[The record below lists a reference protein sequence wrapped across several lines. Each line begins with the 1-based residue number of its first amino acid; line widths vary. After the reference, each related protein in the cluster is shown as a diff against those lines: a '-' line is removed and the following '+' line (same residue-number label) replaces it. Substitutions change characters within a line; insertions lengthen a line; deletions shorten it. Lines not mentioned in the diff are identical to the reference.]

1 MGYLHYIFFIWD
13 IELKA
18 LEQVKCPHPFH
29 KKYLLTIPSPFLVFM
44 GDACAA
50 VLSCAMGRSS
60 DRLGHVCCL
69 ETFLAR
75 NARSVIRIIVLNVS
89 VSLKRSI
96 FLKTIVSSIVFCCY
110 QGFSGLHYGTF
121 FDVIF
126 PSLLLPSSP
135 CYSFHCPLQ
144 NYLRHARGS

>member
-1 MGYLHYIFFIWD
+1 MAQFIKGYCDILNFNFRIWDIYTLFFIWD

-18 LEQVKCPHPFH
+18 LEQVKCPHPFD
-29 KKYLLTIPSPFLVFM
+29 KKYLLTIPCPFLVFM

-60 DRLGHVCCL
+60 GRLGHVCCL

-89 VSLKRSI
+89 VSVSLKRSI
-96 FLKTIVSSIVFCCY
+96 FLKTIVSNIVFCCC
-110 QGFSGLHYGTF
+110 Q
-121 FDVIF
+121 
-126 PSLLLPSSP
+126 
-135 CYSFHCPLQ
+135 
-144 NYLRHARGS
+144 